1 MTEEVMEGQVGMFD
15 RDIWSGK
22 TSLEPSQAI
31 TAKTSEPSSPR
42 SRKSKSQKRQK
53 FLCLMA
59 VGPTADASTMSW
71 VDGPLLG
78 EFTMHSFG
86 ECPNEEN
93 ASRLSQIL
101 EDCPHP
107 KYSLSVKA
115 CEGILRRAEKRGKEL
130 PTILKDALIQQAS
143 MDGMSNQ
150 STSNL
155 KMDSQRLYIA
165 ENAEAEAER
174 AMSCKTAQSVSK
186 NEPESQGGG
195 KGILIQN
202 EHVGALSTLNNQAV
216 LAVDGYNGAISQT
229 QPSLGV
235 NCGISTG
242 RNGVMALENHPAD
255 SRVKI
260 NEDNVVQTL
269 SSRMGT
275 GGGNVPMVMEYDT
288 QTEAENTDG
297 KKIL

>member
-15 RDIWSGK
+15 QGTWSGR
-22 TSLEPSQAI
+22 TSPEPSVQMGGQ
-31 TAKTSEPSSPR
+31 TSEPSSR
-42 SRKSKSQKRQK
+42 KSRGSKSRKLQMC
-53 FLCLMA
+53 LCLTA
-59 VGPTADASTMSW
+59 VGLTADASTMSW

-115 CEGILRRAEKRGKEL
+115 CEGILRRAANRNKQL
-130 PTILKDALIQQAS
+130 PEPLRIAL
-143 MDGMSNQ
+143 
-150 STSNL
+150 
-155 KMDSQRLYIA
+155 
-165 ENAEAEAER
+165 E
-174 AMSCKTAQSVSK
+174 AQSASK
-186 NEPESQGGG
+186 NELENPGGG

-202 EHVGALSTLNNQAV
+202 EHVGALSTLNNQSV

-275 GGGNVPMVMEYDT
+275 GGGQRPNG
-288 QTEAENTDG
+288 DG
-297 KKIL
+297 V